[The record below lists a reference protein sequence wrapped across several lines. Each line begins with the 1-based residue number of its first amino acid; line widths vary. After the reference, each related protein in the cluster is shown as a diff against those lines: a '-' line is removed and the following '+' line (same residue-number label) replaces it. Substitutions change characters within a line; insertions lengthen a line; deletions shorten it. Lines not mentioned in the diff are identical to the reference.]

1 MRARPRGAHS
11 LLLVAALNAPPALA
25 TAGTLV
31 ERDALGRRTGTVEAR
46 PDGGAVLR
54 DAQGRRTGTVERSG
68 DTLIRRDAQ
77 GRRVGTVG
85 RAR

>member
-1 MRARPRGAHS
+1 MTRTSAWSA
-11 LLLVAALNAPPALA
+11 LLLAAALAALPAPA

-31 ERDALGRRTGTVEAR
+31 ERDERGRRTGTVETR

-54 DAQGRRTGTVERSG
+54 DAQGRRTGTIERPG
-68 DTLIRRDAQ
+68 NTLIRRDAR
-77 GRRVGTVG
+77 GRQVSTVE

>member
-1 MRARPRGAHS
+1 MTRMSAWPA

-31 ERDALGRRTGTVEAR
+31 ERDALGRRLGTVGIR

-54 DAQGRRTGTVERSG
+54 DAQGRRTGTIERPG
-68 DTLIRRDAQ
+68 DTLIRRDAR
-77 GRRVGTVG
+77 GRQVSTVE

>member
-1 MRARPRGAHS
+1 MPLA
-11 LLLVAALNAPPALA
+11 AALVTLPALA

-31 ERDALGRRTGTVEAR
+31 ERDAMGRRTGTVETR

-68 DTLIRRDAQ
+68 DRWIRRDAQ
-77 GRRVGTVG
+77 GRRVGTQE